1 VARRVDGQLSSLP
14 AVFSRFVPEN
24 LDEDPGASLV
34 VRATV
39 QENDSIAHWLAR
51 RHNGSNDRLA
61 DREPCAVGMPAWLT
75 AIMSSEIF
83 ERFRNRPGFRDLEVL
98 RGLLAGACVQRAS
111 GTGETEDPAE
121 VSREDYERVRHLLQ
135 SSILQSADVVYDRLA
150 TIMVGRANV
159 YLAARA
165 GEIRRYGI
173 SPFGPYDDNHD
184 RRDRPGRDL
193 ITRREL
199 CDLGN
204 VRSGV
209 VRRLVDYLH
218 QGADG
223 HQWYCRMGLVRR
235 AANRSEWST
244 TSLDSLVAN
253 LRPWSEKQVRT
264 HFDRLRRDGL
274 ITAERDHGNGPWR
287 YELPEELTD
296 LSSPFHALPPA
307 QGLVQQR
314 DNDQGDT

>member
-1 VARRVDGQLSSLP
+1 
-14 AVFSRFVPEN
+14 
-24 LDEDPGASLV
+24 
-34 VRATV
+34 
-39 QENDSIAHWLAR
+39 
-51 RHNGSNDRLA
+51 
-61 DREPCAVGMPAWLT
+61 
-75 AIMSSEIF
+75 
-83 ERFRNRPGFRDLEVL
+83 
-98 RGLLAGACVQRAS
+98 
-111 GTGETEDPAE
+111 
-121 VSREDYERVRHLLQ
+121 
-135 SSILQSADVVYDRLA
+135 VVYDRLA

-165 GEIRRYGI
+165 GEIRRYDI

-204 VRSGV
+204 VRSGI
-209 VRRLVDYLH
+209 VRQLVDYLH

-223 HQWYCRMGLVRR
+223 YEWYCQMGLVRR
-235 AANRSEWST
+235 AANRGEWST

-264 HFDRLRRDGL
+264 HFDRLRRDKL

-287 YELPEELTD
+287 YELPEELSES
-296 LSSPFHALPPA
+296 SSPFNALPPA
-307 QGLVQQR
+307 QELNVQQE
-314 DNDQGDT
+314 NDQGDT